1 MISTFIGTSLSA
13 VIYISFGIIGFSI
26 YRYNINGTL
35 LVYLGDDLIE
45 YVKTRNIPMSIL
57 LIIFEIAFI
66 INTTISTALNFFVAK
81 SECIGLVK
89 LMLKK
94 IQGKKLDE
102 SISGTPLVSLDENGN
117 AIDKPGRKDSEEIIL
132 NETSQTLLTIAT
144 YAVTIIIGY
153 YSDSI
158 IAVDNFNGSTVN
170 NYLSVMLPPLFFIII
185 SRKKNFSFEKIIAI
199 LLILFSFGLIV
210 GYFIFNFTS
219 IFA

>member
-1 MISTFIGTSLSA
+1 MELSFIYIISISEDKYSTSL
-13 VIYISFGIIGFSI
+13 ISNKVLKTQASS
-26 YRYNINGTL
+26 YYK
-35 LVYLGDDLIE
+35 DK

>member
-1 MISTFIGTSLSA
+1 MQVLLNKYDKWTKDFMESWKELDWQ
-13 VIYISFGIIGFSI
+13 
-26 YRYNINGTL
+26 RTL
-35 LVYLGDDLIE
+35 ELLDKN
-45 YVKTRNIPMSIL
+45 VKYYENPIDNPCGN
-57 LIIFEIAFI
+57 FEEVTKLWNVVADNQKDIKYKFDIVAFNDETCI
-66 INTTISTALNFFVAK
+66 INWQMTRTMTKNNTKQEIDGIFQ
-81 SECIGLVK
+81 I
-89 LMLKK
+89 
-94 IQGKKLDE
+94 
-102 SISGTPLVSLDENGN
+102 SLDENGN

-144 YAVTIIIGY
+144 YSITIIIGY

>member
-1 MISTFIGTSLSA
+1 M
-13 VIYISFGIIGFSI
+13 
-26 YRYNINGTL
+26 
-35 LVYLGDDLIE
+35 
-45 YVKTRNIPMSIL
+45 
-57 LIIFEIAFI
+57 
-66 INTTISTALNFFVAK
+66 
-81 SECIGLVK
+81 
-89 LMLKK
+89 
-94 IQGKKLDE
+94 
-102 SISGTPLVSLDENGN
+102 VSLDENGN

-144 YAVTIIIGY
+144 YSVTIIIGY